1 LKIKPQIVVKMSY
14 QGLIS
19 NTLAPVKPGTV
30 ISLTDRELK
39 QDPKDLASSRIQAV
53 FKADYSHPA
62 FSTQTGP
69 RTTIR
74 EQVLAMSLF
83 PNIINAK
90 YNKSQTGA
98 YTTGGAVG
106 P

>member
-1 LKIKPQIVVKMSY
+1 MSY

-19 NTLAPVKPGTV
+19 HTLAPVKPGTV
-30 ISLTDRELK
+30 ISLTDKELK
-39 QDPKDLASSRIQAV
+39 QDPKDLASSKIQGV

-90 YNKSQTGA
+90 YDKTETGA
-98 YTTGGAVG
+98 YRSGGATG

>member
-1 LKIKPQIVVKMSY
+1 MSY

-19 NTLAPVKPGTV
+19 RTLAPVKPGTV
-30 ISLTDRELK
+30 IPLSQTELN
-39 QDPKDLASSRIQAV
+39 QDPKDLASSRIRAV
-53 FKADYSHPA
+53 YEAEYEHPA

-83 PNIINAK
+83 PNIINSK
-90 YNKSQTGA
+90 YNKTETGA
-98 YTTGGAVG
+98 YRSAGAVG

>member
-14 QGLIS
+14 QGLITS
-19 NTLAPVKPGTV
+19 TLAPVKPGTV
-30 ISLTDRELK
+30 IPLSQTELN
-39 QDPKDLASSRIQAV
+39 QDPKDIASSKIRGV
-53 FKADYSHPA
+53 YENNYHHPA

-90 YNKSQTGA
+90 YNKGLTGTFA
-98 YTTGGAVG
+98 SAGAVG

>member
-1 LKIKPQIVVKMSY
+1 MSY

-19 NTLAPVKPGTV
+19 HTLAPVKPGTV

-39 QDPKDLASSRIQAV
+39 QDPKDLASSKMKVIYEN
-53 FKADYSHPA
+53 KYTHPA

-83 PNIINAK
+83 PNIINSK
-90 YNKSQTGA
+90 YTKEETGA
-98 YTTGGAVG
+98 YRSGGAVG